1 MTYYFSVESRKG
13 GVGKTT
19 VALNLGRCLLNTGY
33 KVLLLDCDITG
44 TSIAQC
50 CENSVFWEECVNV
63 VKHEKEKE
71 VVPVNLLD
79 YFRNV
84 FLMGEEEEWNKK
96 VSSIYDPEK
105 INIIG
110 SELYDKEK
118 LVIDPRELMCWKVEA
133 VLCEV
138 KDGKYEE

>member
-79 YFRNV
+79 YFRI
-84 FLMGEEEEWNKK
+84 FFFDG
-96 VSSIYDPEK
+96 
-105 INIIG
+105 
-110 SELYDKEK
+110 
-118 LVIDPRELMCWKVEA
+118 RRRRVE
-133 VLCEV
+133 
-138 KDGKYEE
+138 